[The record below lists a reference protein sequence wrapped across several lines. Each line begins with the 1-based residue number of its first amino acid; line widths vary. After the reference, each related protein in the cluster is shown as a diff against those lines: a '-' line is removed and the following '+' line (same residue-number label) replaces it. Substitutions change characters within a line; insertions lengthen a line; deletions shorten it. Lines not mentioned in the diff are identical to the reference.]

1 MSKKLNQ
8 EAAESDFVD
17 GKIEKKG
24 YRKRWVR
31 NVKNDKKHPFNNGI
45 HMDTHHLIS
54 AEAVKLSK
62 LGENLVSK
70 GYDIN
75 QLSNLV
81 GLPATLPAACQL
93 HCQLHRGDH
102 TFSRP
107 LEEPYHDYVSGE
119 LKDPEIRK
127 GIIECYGKT
136 KKTETDADIHQ
147 LLDPISIKILKK
159 INRIEKGQFFSL
171 PLTKISHYFI
181 PGGPGCAGQF
191 DINLAELC
199 PDNNCA
205 HSRLHYQS
213 EEHDRDGTDK
223 RYQNSG
229 ARWNKKTITYQSTR
243 WIPKV
248 GQ

>member
-1 MSKKLNQ
+1 MSTKLNQ

-31 NVKNDKKHPFNNGI
+31 NVKNDKEHPFNNGI

-54 AEAVKLSK
+54 AEAVKMSK
-62 LGENLVSK
+62 LGESLVSK

-107 LEEPYHDYVSGE
+107 EEKPYHRYVSGE
-119 LKDPEIRK
+119 LTDPEIRRSIK
-127 GIIECYGKT
+127 ECYGKT
-136 KKTETDADIHQ
+136 KKPRQMRIF
-147 LLDPISIKILKK
+147 
-159 INRIEKGQFFSL
+159 INSWI
-171 PLTKISHYFI
+171 
-181 PGGPGCAGQF
+181 
-191 DINLAELC
+191 
-199 PDNNCA
+199 
-205 HSRLHYQS
+205 RLVL
-213 EEHDRDGTDK
+213 
-223 RYQNSG
+223 RY
-229 ARWNKKTITYQSTR
+229 
-243 WIPKV
+243 
-248 GQ
+248 